1 MSESNTPAK
10 RTRSK
15 STTDKSPSSRTRS
28 AKAYPSQKEQ
38 ENEAAAPPQKKKRA
52 SSSISIAPSTKFVQ
66 DDESE
71 GTEEP
76 LTQPLNEIVNI
87 DAEDKRDTSEERE
100 EKMGS
105 SSINVTAASS
115 VEEANS
121 TSQLFADSSE
131 DSNNNSDESKI
142 ATEKSVLQTSP
153 SSPSR
158 SVFSETDIIQLTC
171 K

>member
-15 STTDKSPSSRTRS
+15 STTAESPASRTRS
-28 AKAYPSQKEQ
+28 AKAYQNQKER
-38 ENEAAAPPQKKKRA
+38 EHRGAAPPQKKKRV
-52 SSSISIAPSTKFVQ
+52 SSPESVAPSTKFVQ

-71 GTEEP
+71 KIKEP
-76 LTQPLNEIVNI
+76 LTQPPTEIVNI
-87 DAEDKRDTSEERE
+87 DAEEKGNTPEGRE

-105 SSINVTAASS
+105 SSTNVTAASS
-115 VEEANS
+115 EEEANS
-121 TSQLFADSSE
+121 TSQLFSYSSE
-131 DSNNNSDESKI
+131 DYNNNSNESKN
-142 ATEKSVLQTSP
+142 ATKKSALQTSP

-171 K
+171 